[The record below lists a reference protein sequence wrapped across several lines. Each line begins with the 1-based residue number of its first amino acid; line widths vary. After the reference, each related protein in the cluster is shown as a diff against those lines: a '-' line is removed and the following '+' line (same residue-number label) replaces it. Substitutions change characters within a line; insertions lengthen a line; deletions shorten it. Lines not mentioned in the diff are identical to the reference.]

1 MKLTLKEMLTI
12 NHKRYNAYRKSLK
25 KMDTEEIKML
35 AEYYETEDCKA
46 KSSTALIDK
55 ILPYTW
61 MGAYARAARAEL
73 ATR

>member
-25 KMDTEEIKML
+25 KMDAEEIEML
-35 AEYYETEDCKA
+35 AAYYKNENC
-46 KSSTALIDK
+46 
-55 ILPYTW
+55 TW
-61 MGAYARAARAEL
+61 MKAYARAARIEL